1 MYSKLSEGQRKILDY
16 NQGTVVVKACP
27 GSGKTYSLAAR
38 ISRLLRE
45 PDLGKKGLAIISF
58 TNIAC
63 REIEDKLLTDFST
76 PIPLS
81 YPHFLGTIDSFI
93 NTFIFLPFG
102 HLIMGCSFRPEL
114 VGEPHGPWSVKKF
127 DMDYDQYFDKTTFDS
142 NDILIRIAPYQAFH
156 FKWVYNNIS
165 GGINGNITNIINSKW
180 ALFKKGYA
188 NQSDANYIALKVL
201 EKYPIIAENIAKKFA
216 NFLIDE
222 CQDTNDIHMKI
233 IDIFNSKG
241 NSNIMLIGDR
251 DQSIFEWNEA
261 RPELFDAKY
270 DVWDKILLYEN
281 RRSSQHICDF
291 IQNLSSFSEIKAVN
305 ERVKDSVLIP
315 AISGYKMPKKA
326 TKKDITV
333 ITTEESHEA
342 FGEILKDFLKECDS
356 NGIIVNKENVA
367 VLYRGT
373 ASSRYLGLSSDVHSF
388 ETIPWLKNH
397 YHVKGIIKGKHMY
410 EHGGLNKGYKLLEK
424 SYFEALLRP
433 ADSRFYCS
441 SQFISDKIAVLGIK
455 NYRREIFR
463 FIDSLPYT
471 KDKTLN
477 VWVKEANAALKSSGI
492 NINLNIDSKYGDILI
507 DDYFG
512 EDLNS
517 ERLHPFYFGTV
528 HSVKGK
534 TFQAVLLLLGKKS
547 VLKNYDTILNSDP
560 KLLNPNDLEE
570 LRIVY
575 VALSR
580 PELFLKL
587 VVPDSDVKLWTDKLL
602 RQNNV

>member
-1 MYSKLSEGQRKILDY
+1 MYSKLSDGQRKILDY
-16 NQGTVVVKACP
+16 NQGNVVVKACP

-45 PDLGKKGLAIISF
+45 PDLGKKGLAVISF

-63 REIEDKLLTDFST
+63 REIEDKLSNDFST
-76 PIPLS
+76 PVPLRH
-81 YPHFLGTIDSFI
+81 PHFLGTIDSFI

-102 HLIMGCSFRPEL
+102 HLIMGCPFRPEL

-142 NDILIRIAPYQAFH
+142 DDILIRIAPYQAFH
-156 FKWVYNNIS
+156 FKWIYMTMAGTV
-165 GGINGNITNIINSKW
+165 NGNIKNIINSKW

-201 EKYPIIAENIAKKFA
+201 EKHPVVAENIAKKFA

-233 IDIFNSKG
+233 IDILNNKG

-270 DVWDKILLYEN
+270 NIWDKILLYEN
-281 RRSSQHICDF
+281 RRSSQHICNF
-291 IQNLSSFSEIKAVN
+291 IRNLSSFTEIKAVN
-305 ERVKDSVLIP
+305 ERVKDSVLVP
-315 AISGYKMPKKA
+315 TISGYKMPKKA
-326 TKKDITV
+326 TQKDATIITA
-333 ITTEESHEA
+333 EESHEA
-342 FGEILKDFLKECDS
+342 FKAILSEFLNECES

-397 YHVKGIIKGKHMY
+397 YHVKSIIKGKHMY
-410 EHGGLNKGYKLLEK
+410 EHGALNKGYKLLEK

-433 ADSRFYCS
+433 TDFQFYCS

-455 NYRREIFR
+455 DYRREIFK
-463 FIDSLPYT
+463 FIDALPNT

-477 VWVKEANAALKSSGI
+477 TWVEEANTSLRSLGI
-492 NINLNIDSKYGDILI
+492 NINLNIENRFGDVQV

-517 ERLHPFYFGTV
+517 DRLHPFYFGTV

-547 VLKNYDTILNSDP
+547 VLKNYETILKADP
-560 KLLNPNDLEE
+560 KVLNSNDLEE

-580 PELFLKL
+580 PELFLKMA
-587 VVPDSDVKLWTDKLL
+587 VPDSDVSLWSDKLL
-602 RQNNV
+602 QKSDM